1 MQQPPPLQHSSQAL
15 PPPSQQQPLPPGS
28 SAPSNNPSAQPASRP
43 QPSKEQLVA
52 IFKEKLISSG
62 EKTRL
67 KELLNSRLTE
77 VKWKAPLVA
86 HCHAIIQRDGLEK
99 VTLDYLVAQTVK
111 LGRDTVPQ
119 QVKAELM
126 EQIRKSLSQVQ
137 RQG

>member
-1 MQQPPPLQHSSQAL
+1 M
-15 PPPSQQQPLPPGS
+15 
-28 SAPSNNPSAQPASRP
+28 
-43 QPSKEQLVA
+43 A

-62 EKTRL
+62 EKARL

-77 VKWKAPLVA
+77 VKWKAPLA
-86 HCHAIIQRDGLEK
+86 EHCHAIIQRDGLEK
-99 VTLDYLVAQTVK
+99 VTLDALVAQTVK

-119 QVKAELM
+119 QVKAEMM

>member
-1 MQQPPPLQHSSQAL
+1 M
-15 PPPSQQQPLPPGS
+15 
-28 SAPSNNPSAQPASRP
+28 
-43 QPSKEQLVA
+43 A

-62 EKTRL
+62 EKARL

-77 VKWKAPLVA
+77 LKWKQPLIE
-86 HCHAIIQRDGLEK
+86 HCQAVVQRDGLEK

-119 QVKAELM
+119 HIKAEMM